1 MVSLRLG
8 CKDDDPVCVCRS
20 VSSGC
25 SQFPDSLAQRMHP
38 PFLLHR
44 HKRCPPSSTCCRGQ
58 SWDQLLARNFKL
70 SSGNKENRLQNEAV
84 RLQKEEGAVGTDGC
98 AQRVENIKL
107 SQHFIH
113 RLISVTTHSSVPRL
127 LRCVRS
133 KHTRGGTFSAASR
146 LAGSRPWIPGS
157 QRRRCV
163 CCRPLSTSVFPL

>member
-1 MVSLRLG
+1 M
-8 CKDDDPVCVCRS
+8 CRS

-25 SQFPDSLAQRMHP
+25 SQFPDSLAVRMHP

-70 SSGNKENRLQNEAV
+70 LSGNKENRLQNKAV

-146 LAGSRPWIPGS
+146 LAGSRPWIPG
-157 QRRRCV
+157 RRWRCV

>member
-1 MVSLRLG
+1 MSLRLG

-38 PFLLHR
+38 PFL

-70 SSGNKENRLQNEAV
+70 LSGNKENRLQNKAV

-146 LAGSRPWIPGS
+146 LAGSRPWIPG
-157 QRRRCV
+157 RRWRCV
-163 CCRPLSTSVFPL
+163 CCRPLSTFVFPL

>member
-1 MVSLRLG
+1 MVSLRLS

-38 PFLLHR
+38 PFL

-70 SSGNKENRLQNEAV
+70 LSGNKENRLQNKAV

-146 LAGSRPWIPGS
+146 LAG
-157 QRRRCV
+157 
-163 CCRPLSTSVFPL
+163 